1 MPLSDSFRHGN
12 LGDKRK
18 SESLG
23 ILAKG
28 KSNKQQGIRVE
39 IGTIIGISMI
49 ASGLM
54 LLGVVIW
61 KSVSYRNKQRDLQR
75 NQDD

>member
-1 MPLSDSFRHGN
+1 MAFSGHFRHET
-12 LGDKRK
+12 LLDERK
-18 SESLG
+18 SEYLG

-28 KSNKQQGIRVE
+28 KTNNQQGIRVE

-61 KSVSYRNKQRDLQR
+61 KSVSYQNKQREMQR

>member
-1 MPLSDSFRHGN
+1 MAFSGHFRHEALLDN
-12 LGDKRK
+12 RK
-18 SESLG
+18 SEYLG

-28 KSNKQQGIRVE
+28 KTNNQQGIRVE

-61 KSVSYRNKQRDLQR
+61 KSVSYRNKQREMQR
-75 NQDD
+75 SQDD

>member
-1 MPLSDSFRHGN
+1 MAFSGHFRHEA
-12 LGDKRK
+12 LLDKRK
-18 SESLG
+18 SEYLG

-28 KSNKQQGIRVE
+28 KTNNQQGIRVE

-61 KSVSYRNKQRDLQR
+61 KSVSYRNKQREMQR

>member
-1 MPLSDSFRHGN
+1 MPFSDIFRHGD
-12 LGDKRK
+12 LVDKRK
-18 SESLG
+18 SEYLG

-28 KSNKQQGIRVE
+28 KTNNEQGIRVE

-61 KSVSYRNKQRDLQR
+61 KSVSYRNKQREMLR

>member
-1 MPLSDSFRHGN
+1 MAFSVHFRHET
-12 LGDKRK
+12 LLDERK
-18 SESLG
+18 NEYLG
-23 ILAKG
+23 ILTKG
-28 KSNKQQGIRVE
+28 KTNNQQGIRVE
-39 IGTIIGISMI
+39 IGTIIGIIMI

-61 KSVSYRNKQRDLQR
+61 KSVSYRNKQREMQR

>member
-1 MPLSDSFRHGN
+1 MAFSGHFRHGPHT
-12 LGDKRK
+12 DKRK
-18 SESLG
+18 NEYLG

-28 KSNKQQGIRVE
+28 ITNNQQGIRVE

-61 KSVSYRNKQRDLQR
+61 KSVSYRNKQREMLR

>member
-1 MPLSDSFRHGN
+1 MAFSGHFRHET
-12 LGDKRK
+12 LLDKRK
-18 SESLG
+18 IEYFG

-28 KSNKQQGIRVE
+28 KTNNRQGISVE

-61 KSVSYRNKQRDLQR
+61 KSVSYRNKQREMQR

>member
-1 MPLSDSFRHGN
+1 MAFSVHFRHET
-12 LGDKRK
+12 LLDKRK
-18 SESLG
+18 SEYLG

-28 KSNKQQGIRVE
+28 KTNNQQGIRVE

-61 KSVSYRNKQRDLQR
+61 KSVRYRNKQREMQR

>member
-1 MPLSDSFRHGN
+1 MAFSVHFRHEAH
-12 LGDKRK
+12 LDKRK
-18 SESLG
+18 SEYLG

-28 KSNKQQGIRVE
+28 KTNNQQGIRVE

-61 KSVSYRNKQRDLQR
+61 KSVSYRNKQREMQR

>member
-1 MPLSDSFRHGN
+1 MAFSVHFRHET
-12 LGDKRK
+12 LLDERK
-18 SESLG
+18 SEYLG
-23 ILAKG
+23 FLAKG
-28 KSNKQQGIRVE
+28 KTNNQQGIRVE

-61 KSVSYRNKQRDLQR
+61 KSVRYRNKQREMQR

>member
-1 MPLSDSFRHGN
+1 MPFSDSFRHGSPV
-12 LGDKRK
+12 DKRK
-18 SESLG
+18 SEYLG

>member
-1 MPLSDSFRHGN
+1 MPFSDIFRHGS
-12 LGDKRK
+12 LVDKRK
-18 SESLG
+18 SEYLG

-28 KSNKQQGIRVE
+28 KTNNEQGIRVE

>member
-1 MPLSDSFRHGN
+1 MAFSVHFRHEAR
-12 LGDKRK
+12 LDKRK
-18 SESLG
+18 SEYLG

-28 KSNKQQGIRVE
+28 KTNNQQGISVE

-61 KSVSYRNKQRDLQR
+61 KSVSYRNKQREMLR

>member
-1 MPLSDSFRHGN
+1 MAFSGHFRHGAAS
-12 LGDKRK
+12 DKRK
-18 SESLG
+18 NECLG
-23 ILAKG
+23 ILTRG
-28 KSNKQQGIRVE
+28 TTNSQQGIRVE

-61 KSVSYRNKQRDLQR
+61 KSVTYRNKQREMRLS
-75 NQDD
+75 QDD

>member
-1 MPLSDSFRHGN
+1 MPFSDIFRHGV
-12 LGDKRK
+12 LVDKRK
-18 SESLG
+18 SEYLG

>member
-1 MPLSDSFRHGN
+1 MAFSVHFRHDA
-12 LGDKRK
+12 LLDKRK
-18 SESLG
+18 SECLG

-28 KSNKQQGIRVE
+28 KTNNQQGIRVE

-61 KSVSYRNKQRDLQR
+61 KSVSYRNKQREMQR

>member
-1 MPLSDSFRHGN
+1 
-12 LGDKRK
+12 
-18 SESLG
+18 
-23 ILAKG
+23 
-28 KSNKQQGIRVE
+28 VE
-39 IGTIIGISMI
+39 IGTIIGIIMI

-61 KSVSYRNKQRDLQR
+61 KSVSYQNKQREMQR

>member
-1 MPLSDSFRHGN
+1 MAFSVHFRHET
-12 LGDKRK
+12 LLDERK
-18 SESLG
+18 SEYLG

-28 KSNKQQGIRVE
+28 KTNNQQGIRVE

-54 LLGVVIW
+54 LLG
-61 KSVSYRNKQRDLQR
+61 
-75 NQDD
+75 